1 MHCRAQS
8 NGLSSWA
15 AYCSHLEGFKQGQV
29 PPTGPGIV
37 ATNAGSVFKA
47 VGVGDS
53 GERRY
58 WCPTPLT
65 AEVTAGIDCVPPG
78 RWGCPSTFHE
88 GLFPSP
94 APQEVDPGFCEA
106 SPAVGQPGKCPF
118 PQSRQKRSRAWEG
131 GCALGPRVAAPTGVS
146 GLDHPAKAGWA
157 AAADGRDTSKWN
169 RTSRR
174 DKRGFFLAL

>member
-1 MHCRAQS
+1 MQAQ
-8 NGLSSWA
+8 
-15 AYCSHLEGFKQGQV
+15 CSRRWGWRFR
-29 PPTGPGIV
+29 
-37 ATNAGSVFKA
+37 GS
-47 VGVGDS
+47 
-53 GERRY
+53 RY

-78 RWGCPSTFHE
+78 RWGCQHFHE

-118 PQSRQKRSRAWEG
+118 PSPDRRGAGAWEEELCPGSPG
-131 GCALGPRVAAPTGVS
+131 GSTLGVS

-157 AAADGRDTSKWN
+157 ATADGRDTSSG
-169 RTSRR
+169 TEHPGET
-174 DKRGFFLAL
+174 GFFLAL